1 MSIHTETAKK
11 VIDLALDHGADFCDL
26 FVENT
31 RTQNLRVKNN
41 IVESVNQGI
50 DFGVGIRLIYG
61 TEVIYG
67 YTNSADENE
76 LLRVAK
82 ILGERYKTER
92 KTNLQA
98 FASSPFA
105 DIHPVQKGYTTPLSL
120 KKKLP
125 ISNLLALM
133 D

>member
-1 MSIHTETAKK
+1 MLLDQKVAQN

-26 FVENT
+26 FLENT
-31 RTQNLRVKNN
+31 RSQNLRVKNN

-61 TEVIYG
+61 KEVLYG
-67 YTNSADENE
+67 YTNSADKDE

-82 ILGERYKTER
+82 ILGERYKQER

-98 FASSPFA
+98 FAVTQF
-105 DIHPVQKGYTTPLSL
+105 DNIHPVKKGLHHSPFTEQKIAYRRPRRCR
-120 KKKLP
+120 
-125 ISNLLALM
+125 
-133 D
+133 